1 MELIGKLL
9 GKALGKT
16 IGFTF
21 MLPAHILNKIGFYN
35 LSFLLR
41 LAAYAGIGLALGLN
55 SLSTFLTVFAV
66 VAVIS
71 ELAGR
76 SLNSESDSNDDHLRG
91 NQLVDVKTVQKMMKG
106 EDCRYS
112 LGDVPFSAKFETRHT
127 LLAGTTGSGKT
138 RVIHQI
144 LQPTRKTDARAI
156 CVDVGGALVSRYWRG
171 EGSGDIILNPRDA
184 RSVAWSPLAEINDL
198 DDIPLIASAIIP
210 DGTGSSA
217 EWNKYAQRL
226 LAGVLQRV
234 WEQGGDNSEVIRL
247 LTRAPAE
254 ELRDLLAGL
263 PAEGMLREGNEKML
277 ASVMAII
284 SSYATPLGALDPS
297 AGADSFSVSK
307 WVMADTKGEWLFLN
321 FADRQIEQ
329 LKPIITAVLSISIS
343 ATLSLKEDS
352 ERRLFYIIDEF
363 DSLGPISGIQS
374 LCTRGRR
381 YGAAV
386 VISIQSVSQLY
397 THYGRDVAN
406 TLLAN
411 LGSQLVLRLPDA
423 ETAEWA
429 SRTFGDEQ
437 IREEHVSTSRS
448 HDLDGKNSTSTSYQ
462 TRQQRVVLPSE
473 IQNLPDLVGLL
484 NIVGDIPPC
493 VVQIP
498 PINPP
503 QIHEEF
509 VRKTN

>member
-1 MELIGKLL
+1 MEIIGKLL

-16 IGFTF
+16 ISFTF
-21 MLPAHILNKIGFYN
+21 MLPAHILTKIGFYN
-35 LSFLLR
+35 FNFIVR
-41 LAAYAGIGLALGLN
+41 LAAYAALGVVVGWGSMEAALGI
-55 SLSTFLTVFAV
+55 AIV
-66 VAVIS
+66 VAIIS

-76 SLNSESDSNDDHLRG
+76 SLNPDNNSNDDHLRG
-91 NQLVDVKTVQKMMKG
+91 NQLVEVKAVQRMVKG

-112 LGDVPFSAKFETRHT
+112 LGEVPFPVKYETRHT
-127 LLAGTTGSGKT
+127 LLCGTTGSGKS
-138 RVIHQI
+138 RIMHQI
-144 LQPTRKTDARAI
+144 LQPTRETNARALV
-156 CVDVGGALVSRYWRG
+156 VDVGGAMVSRYWRG

-184 RSVAWSPLAEINDL
+184 RSVAWSPLSEINDL
-198 DDIPLIASAIIP
+198 DDIPLISSAIIP
-210 DGTGSSA
+210 DGTGGSA

-277 ASVMAII
+277 ASVLAII
-284 SSYATPLGALDPS
+284 ASYATPLGALDPS

-307 WVMADTKGEWLFLN
+307 WVMSDTKGEWLFLN
-321 FADRQIEQ
+321 FTDRQIEQ
-329 LKPIITAVLSISIS
+329 LKPIICSILSIAIS

-363 DSLGPISGIQS
+363 DALGEIAGIKSL
-374 LCTRGRR
+374 LTRGRR
-381 YGAAV
+381 FGAAAV
-386 VISIQSVSQLY
+386 LAIQSVSQLY
-397 THYGRDVAN
+397 TCYGRDTAN
-406 TLLAN
+406 TLLSN
-411 LGSQLVLRLPDA
+411 LGTQVILRLPDA

-437 IREEHVSTSRS
+437 IREEHTSTSRS
-448 HDLDGKNSTSTSYQ
+448 HDFDGKDSTSTSFQ
-462 TRQQRVVLPSE
+462 IRQQRIVLPSE

>member
-16 IGFTF
+16 IGFAL

-41 LAAYAGIGLALGLN
+41 LAAYAALGVVVGWG
-55 SLSTFLTVFAV
+55 SIEAISGIAIV
-66 VAVIS
+66 VAIIS

-76 SLNSESDSNDDHLRG
+76 SLNSDDNSNDDHLRG
-91 NQLVDVKTVQKMMKG
+91 NQLVDVKTVQKMVKG

-112 LGDVPFSAKFETRHT
+112 LGEVPFPAKFETRHT

-138 RVIHQI
+138 RVMHQI
-144 LQPTRKTDARAI
+144 LQPTRETDARAI

-184 RSVAWSPLAEINDL
+184 RSVAWSPLAEIDTEDDL
-198 DDIPLIASAIIP
+198 PLISAAIIP
-210 DGTGSSA
+210 DGTGSSG
-217 EWNKYAQRL
+217 EWNRYAQRL

-254 ELRDLLAGL
+254 ELRDLLVGL

-284 SSYATPLGALDPS
+284 TSYATPLAALDPS

-307 WVMADTKGEWLFLN
+307 WVMSDTKGEWLFLN
-321 FADRQIEQ
+321 FTDRQIEQ
-329 LKPIITAVLSISIS
+329 LKPIICSVLSIAIS
-343 ATLSLKEDS
+343 STLSLKEDS

-363 DSLGPISGIQS
+363 DALGEIAGIKSL
-374 LCTRGRR
+374 LTRGRR
-381 YGAAV
+381 FGAAAV
-386 VISIQSVSQLY
+386 LAIQSVSQLY
-397 THYGRDVAN
+397 SCYGHENAR
-406 TLLAN
+406 TLLSN
-411 LGSQLVLRLPDA
+411 LGTQLVLRLPDPD
-423 ETAEWA
+423 TAEYA
-429 SRTFGDEQ
+429 SRLVGDEQ
-437 IREEHVSTSRS
+437 VREEHISTSRS

-462 TRQQRVVLPSE
+462 IRQQRVVLPSE

-493 VVQIP
+493 IVQIP
-498 PINPP
+498 PVNPP
-503 QIHEEF
+503 QVHEEF

>member
-1 MELIGKLL
+1 MEIIGKLL

-16 IGFTF
+16 IRFAF
-21 MLPAHILNKIGFYN
+21 MLPAHILNKVGFYN
-35 LSFLLR
+35 LNFITR
-41 LAAYAGIGLALGLN
+41 LAAYATLGIMIGWGSMEAVLG
-55 SLSTFLTVFAV
+55 VAIV

-76 SLNSESDSNDDHLRG
+76 SLNSDDNSNDDHLRG
-91 NQLVDVKTVQKMMKG
+91 NQLVDVKTVQKMVKG

-112 LGDVPFSAKFETRHT
+112 LGEVPFPKKFETRHT

-138 RVIHQI
+138 RVMHQI
-144 LQPTRKTDARAI
+144 LQPTRETDARAI
-156 CVDVGGALVSRYWRG
+156 IVDIGYAMASRYWRG

-184 RSVAWSPLAEINDL
+184 RSVAWSPLAEIESEEDL
-198 DDIPLIASAIIP
+198 PLISAAIIP
-210 DGTGSSA
+210 DGTGSAS
-217 EWNKYAQRL
+217 EWNKYAQRV

-284 SSYATPLGALDPS
+284 ASYVTPLSALDPS

-307 WVMADTKGEWLFLN
+307 WVMSDTKGEWLYLSFT
-321 FADRQIEQ
+321 DRQIEQ
-329 LKPIITAVLSISIS
+329 LKPIICSVISIAIS

-352 ERRLFYIIDEF
+352 ERRLFFVIDEA
-363 DSLGPISGIQS
+363 DALGSIQGLS
-374 LCTRGRR
+374 SILSRGRR
-381 YGAAV
+381 FGAAV
-386 VISIQSVSQLY
+386 VLAIQSVSQFY
-397 THYGRDVAN
+397 DKYGRDVAN
-406 TLLAN
+406 TLLSN
-411 LGSQLVLRLPDA
+411 LGTQVILRLPDA
-423 ETAEWA
+423 ETSEYA
-429 SRTFGDEQ
+429 SRLIGDEQ
-437 IREEHVSTSRS
+437 VREEHVSTSRS
-448 HDLDGKNSTSTSYQ
+448 HDLDGKNSTSTSFQ
-462 TRQQRVVLPSE
+462 IRQQRVVLPSE